1 MWSQQESLS
10 MCRHSPFFM
19 VPLFPENWVCLLVGI
34 EPKDPAVPKSQRRR
48 DLLLAASKENT
59 RDLSFPKEFIPE
71 KHNWGAF

>member
-1 MWSQQESLS
+1 M
-10 MCRHSPFFM
+10 
-19 VPLFPENWVCLLVGI
+19 VGI
-34 EPKDPAVPKSQRRR
+34 EPKDPAMPKSQRRR